1 VTTEVNHSDLTGSDL
16 HPPLGTSE
24 SASAL
29 AIADVNNSILVEDS
43 SGYDVVRVNLVD
55 DEIVIGSSSRPINLK
70 VYDPTSGTDA
80 VVALGSGIAAPRGI
94 MTTLAAGTFAGLW
107 QFQGDRVDDSGNGY
121 NLSLGGPAG
130 GVARYAHLHA
140 GGGSREGVVL
150 LGDTYLWRA
159 TSGAAN
165 LDISGA
171 LTLEI
176 LCAPL
181 NLTQNANTDL
191 HLSQFAYIFSLA
203 DGTFGSPLSNARYS
217 AYAGLVSASAA
228 YLGYAHESATP
239 ASISSSDPCPAL
251 PGMLQHLCWTRDSA
265 GTGLNIYVNGY
276 LRHSATLAAA
286 PGGTAGDTFAIGTI
300 NNNAAGYTFRGW
312 IGGAAVIA
320 GELSAAQV
328 LARANYALG
337 L

>member
-1 VTTEVNHSDLTGSDL
+1 MTHSAQSGAGLHDHRGVYPTPQNLEDQATALLWRDVENNAVIQADLENDR
-16 HPPLGTSE
+16 
-24 SASAL
+24 
-29 AIADVNNSILVEDS
+29 
-43 SGYDVVRVNLVD
+43 VR
-55 DEIVIGSSSRPINLK
+55 IGSSGRPLDLQ
-70 VYDPTSGTDA
+70 VYDSGAADYVT
-80 VVALGSGIAAPRGI
+80 LGAASSPGSSIAAPRGI
-94 MTTLAAGTFAGLW
+94 MTSLAAGTFAGLW

-121 NLSLGGPAG
+121 DLSLGGPVG

-159 TSGAAN
+159 RSSAAN

-171 LTLEI
+171 LTLEA

-181 NLTQNANTDL
+181 NLTQHANTDL
-191 HLSQFAYIFSLA
+191 HLSQFSYIFSLA
-203 DGTFGSPLSNARYS
+203 DATFSSPYSNARYG
-217 AYAGLVSASAA
+217 AYTGLISASIG

-239 ASISSSDPCPAL
+239 AAISSSDPCPPL

-265 GTGLNIYVNGY
+265 GTGLNIYVNGH

-286 PGGTAGDTFAIGTI
+286 PGGIAGDTFAIGTI

-320 GELSAAQV
+320 GELNAAQV
-328 LARANYALG
+328 LERANYALG